1 MQDNGRPQT
10 EERTGRA
17 APGPDVNRRA
27 AEAPE
32 PELSPQGRQTVVE
45 VRQALED
52 ALSSIDSPEKADQ
65 IIEQV
70 LNSIEDI
77 EVQDV
82 REAEGEVSQEEAAAA
97 ISLAR
102 RDPRLQKLEATLIE
116 AARQIARGEGETR
129 AALEEAVQEAIN
141 PQQRGIEKHSTAE
154 PRDWLLRSVIKRMGP
169 FQKLD
174 ARIFLAI
181 NNLPHNRQTNQAM
194 VKITSLM
201 NGGSGWIGL
210 LILAALLDPQRGR
223 RALRDSL
230 PPLWLAT
237 MAVEYPIKHYFRRRR
252 PFIDVVQAIS
262 VGRKPGTF
270 SFPSGHSAAAFAG
283 AYLLRR
289 HYPRLA
295 GLWYGFAALIGFSR
309 VYLGVHYPGDV
320 LSGAVSGTAIAA
332 STDWMMQHSE

>member
-1 MQDNGRPQT
+1 M
-10 EERTGRA
+10 
-17 APGPDVNRRA
+17 NRRA

-32 PELSPQGRQTVVE
+32 PELSPQGRQTVAE

-52 ALSSIDSPEKADQ
+52 ALRSIDNPEQADR
-65 IIEQV
+65 IIDQV
-70 LNSIEDI
+70 LSSIEDI
-77 EVQDV
+77 EVQEV
-82 REAEGEVSQEEAAAA
+82 REAEGEVSKEEAAAS
-97 ISLAR
+97 INLAR

-129 AALEEAVQEAIN
+129 AALEEAVQEAVN
-141 PQQRGIEKHSTAE
+141 PEQRGIEKRATAE

-169 FQKLD
+169 IQKLD
-174 ARIFLAI
+174 ARVFLAI
-181 NNLPHNRQTNQAM
+181 NKLPHTSTTNRAM

-201 NGGSGWIGL
+201 NGGSGWVGL
-210 LILAALLDPQRGR
+210 LILAALLDPERGR

-237 MAVEYPIKHYFRRRR
+237 MAVEYPVKHYFRRRR
-252 PFIDVVQAIS
+252 PFVDVVQAIS

-283 AYLLRR
+283 AYLLRQ

-295 GLWYGFAALIGFSR
+295 GLWYSFAMLIGFSR

-320 LSGAVSGTAIAA
+320 MSGAFSGTVIAA
-332 STDWMMQHSE
+332 ATNWMMQRSEKS

>member
-1 MQDNGRPQT
+1 M
-10 EERTGRA
+10 EERSGRA

-27 AEAPE
+27 AESPE
-32 PELSPQGRQTVVE
+32 PALSPQGRQTVAE

-52 ALSSIDSPEKADQ
+52 ALRSINSPEQADR
-65 IIEQV
+65 IVDQV
-70 LNSIEDI
+70 LRSIANI
-77 EVQDV
+77 EVEKV
-82 REAEGEVSQEEAAAA
+82 REAAGEVSQEEAAAS
-97 ISLAR
+97 IKLAR
-102 RDPRLQKLEATLIE
+102 HDSHLQKLEATLIE

-141 PQQRGIEKHSTAE
+141 PEQRGVEQRTTAQ

-169 FQKLD
+169 IQKLD
-174 ARIFLAI
+174 TRAFLAI
-181 NNLPHNRQTNQAM
+181 NNLPHNRLTNRAM
-194 VKITSLM
+194 VHITSLM

-210 LILAALLDPQRGR
+210 LILAALFDSQRGR

-252 PFIDVVQAIS
+252 PFINVVQAIS

-283 AYLLRR
+283 AYLLCR
-289 HYPRLA
+289 HYPQPA
-295 GLWYGFAALIGFSR
+295 GIWYSIAGLIGFSR

-320 LSGAVSGTAIAA
+320 LSGALSGTIIAA
-332 STDWMMQHSE
+332 ATDWIMQRSE